1 MSENQED
8 LTREECAK
16 IKRKEAQQRY
26 REKNRELLR
35 LKSQQYR
42 TSQIEKST
50 ISC

>member
-1 MSENQED
+1 MSEKQED

-26 REKNRELLR
+26 REK
-35 LKSQQYR
+35 KQR